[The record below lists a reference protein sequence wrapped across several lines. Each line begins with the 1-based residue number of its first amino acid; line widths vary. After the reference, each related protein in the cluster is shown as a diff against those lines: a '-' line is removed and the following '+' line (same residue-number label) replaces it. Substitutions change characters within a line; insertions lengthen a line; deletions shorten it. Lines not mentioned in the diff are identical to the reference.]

1 MKGLIDFMKSVV
13 VGGFFV
19 VLPLAVVGYI
29 VTEVATGI
37 LNAIE
42 PLSHQLPFGRIGNAL
57 AAGGA
62 VAGGILLISFVA
74 GVLVRTR
81 LGAATLDWL
90 EQRLLE
96 KVPFY
101 STVKHLGRS
110 MTGEASGRFVP
121 VEADVYGCGARVLGL
136 IVERLP
142 DGRLVVFVPVAPT
155 SMVGQVHLLEPAAVR
170 ELDASLVD
178 FAACIG
184 EWGAGASKL
193 YRVPKD

>member
-19 VLPLAVVGYI
+19 ILPLAVVGYF
-29 VTEVATGI
+29 VTAAVVAM
-37 LNAIE
+37 LDAIA
-42 PLSHQLPFGRIGNAL
+42 PLAHRLPFGGVGNTL

-62 VAGGILLISFVA
+62 VIGGLLLICFLA

-81 LGAATLDWL
+81 LGASLLDWL

-110 MTGEASGRFVP
+110 MTGEAAGRFVP
-121 VEADVYGCGARVLGL
+121 VEADVHGGGARVLGL

-155 SMVGQVHLLEPAAVR
+155 SMVGQIYLLEPAAVR
-170 ELDASLVD
+170 ELNASLVD
-178 FAACIG
+178 FAGCIG
-184 EWGAGASKL
+184 EWGAGAGKL
-193 YRVPKD
+193 YPRA